1 MAQQQQKSNTLET
14 EVGRSQQTEGQLG
27 LHIQILSK
35 REYYV
40 HLTLFSDAPVFII
53 SKSDR

>member
-53 SKSDR
+53 SKSD

>member
-1 MAQQQQKSNTLET
+1 MAQQQQKSTTLEAK
-14 EVGRSQQTEGQLG
+14 VGRSQQTEGQLG

-40 HLTLFSDAPVFII
+40 HLTLFSDAPVFVIF
-53 SKSDR
+53 